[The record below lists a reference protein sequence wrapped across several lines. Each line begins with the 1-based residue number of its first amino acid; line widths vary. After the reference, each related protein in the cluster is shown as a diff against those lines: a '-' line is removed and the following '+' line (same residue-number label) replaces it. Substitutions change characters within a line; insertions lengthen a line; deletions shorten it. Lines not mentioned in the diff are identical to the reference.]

1 MDGSGMGEAG
11 HIEAAGAVVWRPGP
25 DGAEVLLIHRPK
37 RSDWSLAKGKREP
50 GEHIA
55 ETAVR
60 EVTEE
65 TGLRPV
71 LGRRLRTVG
80 YEVGGVPKR
89 VHYWAAA
96 RPPAAAAGGFRGAV
110 APGQHGVPNSEVDRV
125 EWLTLPR
132 ARERLSY
139 PHDSGVLDDFAQWP
153 RETAPLILLRHASAG
168 NKADWPGDDLLRPL
182 DARGQADALALAA
195 LLACYGPR
203 RVISSPAKRC
213 VDTVA
218 PCAERIGATVE
229 TDATLALPDLSP
241 EPSSGRTSAADAAS
255 TIARVAADG
264 IPAVL
269 CTHRENVPALMAAAC
284 QQLGAAPPADP
295 SLGKGAFWV
304 LQIGDGKLAGLERQ
318 ELSGGSGG

>member
-1 MDGSGMGEAG
+1 MGEAG
-11 HIEAAGAVVWRPGP
+11 HIEAAGAVMWRPGP

-37 RSDWSLAKGKREP
+37 RDDWSLAKGKREP

-80 YEVGGVPKR
+80 YEVSGVPKH

-96 RPPAAAAGGFRGAV
+96 RPPAGEPSFL
-110 APGQHGVPNSEVDRV
+110 PNAEVDRV
-125 EWLTLPR
+125 EWLTLRR

-153 RETAPLILLRHASAG
+153 RETVPLILLRHASAG
-168 NKADWPGDDLLRPL
+168 DKADWPGDDLLRPL
-182 DARGQADALALAA
+182 DEQGRAAAGALAA
-195 LLACYGPR
+195 VLDCYAPR

-218 PCAERIGATVE
+218 PYAARIGTTVE
-229 TDATLALPDLSP
+229 PDAALAPPDRSP
-241 EPSSGRTSAADAAS
+241 GQSSGRTSAADAAS
-255 TIARVAADG
+255 TITRIAADG
-264 IPAVL
+264 VPAVV
-269 CTHRENVPALMAAAC
+269 CTHRENIPALMAAAC

-295 SLGKGAFWV
+295 SLGKGGFWV

-318 ELSGGSGG
+318 ELSGVPGD

>member
-11 HIEAAGAVVWRPGP
+11 HIEAAGAVMWRYGP
-25 DGAEVLLIHRPK
+25 DGAELLLIHRPK
-37 RSDWSLAKGKREP
+37 RDDWSLAKGKREP

-71 LGRRLRTVG
+71 LGRRLRTVR
-80 YEVGGVPKR
+80 YDVNGVPKR

-96 RPPAAAAGGFRGAV
+96 RPPARAGGGFRGGAP
-110 APGQHGVPNSEVDRV
+110 PGQHSVPNAEVDRV

-139 PHDSGVLDDFAQWP
+139 PHDAGVLDDFAQWP
-153 RETAPLILLRHASAG
+153 RETIPLILLRHASAG
-168 NKADWPGDDLLRPL
+168 SKADWPGDDLLRPL
-182 DARGQADALALAA
+182 DARGRADALTLAA
-195 LLACYGPR
+195 LLACYAPR
-203 RVISSPAKRC
+203 RVVSSPAKRC
-213 VDTVA
+213 ADTVA
-218 PCAERIGATVE
+218 PYAERIGATVE
-229 TDATLALPDLSP
+229 TDVTLAPPDRSP
-241 EPSSGRTSAADAAS
+241 ELSSGRTSAADAAS

-264 IPAVL
+264 VPAVV
-269 CTHRENVPALMAAAC
+269 CTHRENIPALMAAAC
-284 QQLGAAPPADP
+284 QQLGATPPADP
-295 SLGKGAFWV
+295 SLAKGSFWV

-318 ELSGGSGG
+318 ELSGMSGG